1 MYDKLTR
8 KDIALM
14 EAELEDRRL
23 NQRPKIIE
31 EVKRTREFGDLSEN
45 YEYKAAKQAQ
55 RRNDSRMRYLQ
66 NMIKTAQII
75 DDDQSSDAAQAGR
88 VRLYDRVTLYLPED
102 EETMVIQVVS
112 TVRID
117 PNAGFI
123 SMESPLGKAVLGAS
137 VGDVVTVHVND
148 SYSYEAEIQAVEDA
162 EDDGSAPLLPY

>member
-1 MYDKLTR
+1 MYDKLTK

-23 NQRPKIIE
+23 NQRPKIME

-75 DDDQSSDAAQAGR
+75 DDDATAESDAPGR
-88 VRLYDRVTLYLPED
+88 VKLYDRVTLYLPED

-112 TVRID
+112 TVRVD

-123 SMESPLGKAVLGAS
+123 SMESPLGKAVLGKQ
-137 VGDVVTVHVND
+137 VGDVITVKVND
-148 SYSYEAEIQAVEDA
+148 IYSYDAEIRQIETA
-162 EDDGSAPLLPY
+162 EDDGSAPLLSY

>member
-1 MYDKLTR
+1 MYDKLTK

-55 RRNDSRMRYLQ
+55 RRNDSRMRYLE

-75 DDDQSSDAAQAGR
+75 DDEESNDPAAIGK
-88 VRLYDRVTLYLPED
+88 VKLYDRVTLYLPED
-102 EETMVIQVVS
+102 DETMEIQIVS

-123 SMESPLGKAVLGAS
+123 SMESPLGKAVLGAC
-137 VGDVVTVHVND
+137 VGDVVNVRVND
-148 SYSYEAEIQAVEDA
+148 GYSYEVEIQAVENA
-162 EDDGSAPLLPY
+162 VDDGSAPLLPF

>member
-1 MYDKLTR
+1 MYDKLTK

-23 NQRPKIIE
+23 NQHPKIIE

-55 RRNDSRMRYLQ
+55 RRSESRMRYLD

-75 DDDQSSDAAQAGR
+75 DDGEESDPSKLGKIK
-88 VRLYDRVTLYLPED
+88 LYDRVTLYLPED
-102 EETMVIQVVS
+102 DETMEIQICSVVR
-112 TVRID
+112 VNPD
-117 PNAGFI
+117 AGFI

-137 VGDVVTVHVND
+137 VGDVVTVKVND
-148 SYSYEAEIQAVEDA
+148 SYSYEAEVQAIENA
-162 EDDGSAPLLPY
+162 EDDGSAPLMQY

>member
-1 MYDKLTR
+1 MHDKLTK

-23 NQRPKIIE
+23 NQRPKIME

-55 RRNDSRMRYLQ
+55 RRNDSRVRYLQ

-75 DDDQSSDAAQAGR
+75 DDDEGDATQNDGK
-88 VRLYDRVTLYLPED
+88 VKLYDRVTVYLPED
-102 EETMVIQVVS
+102 DETMVIQVVS

-137 VGDVVTVHVND
+137 VGDTVTVKVND
-148 SYSYEAEIQAVEDA
+148 SYSYEAVIQRVENA

>member
-1 MYDKLTR
+1 MYDKLTK

-55 RRNDSRMRYLQ
+55 RRNDSRMRYLE

-75 DDDQSSDAAQAGR
+75 DDGQEGDPSQLGR
-88 VRLYDRVTLYLPED
+88 VKLYDRVTVYLPED
-102 EETMVIQVVS
+102 DETMTIQIVS

-123 SMESPLGKAVLGAS
+123 SMESPLGKAVLGAA
-137 VGDVVTVHVND
+137 VGDVVKVRVND
-148 SYSYEAEIQAVEDA
+148 SYSYEVEVQAVENA
-162 EDDGSAPLLPY
+162 EDDGSAPLMQY

>member
-1 MYDKLTR
+1 MYDKLTK

-55 RRNDSRMRYLQ
+55 RRNDSRMRYLE

-75 DDDQSSDAAQAGR
+75 DDEESNDPAAIGK
-88 VRLYDRVTLYLPED
+88 VKLYDRVTLYLPED
-102 EETMVIQVVS
+102 DETMEIRIVS

-123 SMESPLGKAVLGAS
+123 SMESPLGKAVLGAC
-137 VGDVVTVHVND
+137 VGDVVTVRVND
-148 SYSYEAEIQAVEDA
+148 GYSYEVEIQAVENA
-162 EDDGSAPLLPY
+162 VDDGSAPLLPF

>member
-1 MYDKLTR
+1 MYDKLTK

-23 NQRPKIIE
+23 NQRPKIME

-75 DDDQSSDAAQAGR
+75 DDEPEAPKADE
-88 VRLYDRVTLYLPED
+88 VKLYDRVTLYLPED
-102 EETMVIQVVS
+102 EETMVIRVVT
-112 TVRID
+112 TVRVRPD
-117 PNAGFI
+117 EGFI
-123 SMESPLGKAVLGAS
+123 SLESPLGQAVRGQRAGDTVS
-137 VGDVVTVHVND
+137 VRVNEH
-148 SYSYEAEIQAVEDA
+148 YSYDAVIQKVEADV
-162 EDDGSAPLLPY
+162 DDGSAPLMAY

>member
-1 MYDKLTR
+1 MYDKLTK

-55 RRNDSRMRYLQ
+55 RRNDSRMRYLE

-75 DDDQSSDAAQAGR
+75 DDEGSSDPSMLGK
-88 VRLYDRVTLYLPED
+88 VKLYDRVTLYLPED
-102 EETMVIQVVS
+102 DETMEIQIVS

-123 SMESPLGKAVLGAS
+123 SMESPLGKAVLGAA
-137 VGDVVTVHVND
+137 VGDVVSVHVND
-148 SYSYEAEIQAVEDA
+148 GYSYDVEIQAVENA
-162 EDDGSAPLLPY
+162 VDDGSAPLLPF